1 MGLTTLAP
9 TIAIFAARAHHR
21 TFHAQ
26 NGIIS
31 EEGAEP
37 NLGRDIP
44 LTIIFLAISAIC
56 TGLNIG
62 VMGLDTINL
71 EIVAESGP
79 MPECK
84 YARKILPY
92 RKKGHQLL
100 ATYMVTITL
109 FEVLMEEV
117 LSAMTTGLIGVAI
130 SVVLVTIFA
139 EMIPM
144 AVCKSR
150 ALYIGAKTIVL
161 TNLLLFVLYPVAKPL
176 GILLD
181 WLVGHDA
188 GDVYD
193 RNELMRLMTMHAEKE
208 AVSGLRS
215 SEVKL
220 MIGAM
225 NFGKKDASQ
234 VCTPLH
240 DVFMVSTD
248 DVITQSFLEN
258 IWAQGHSRIP
268 VYRGNRENIIG
279 VLYLKDLLSI
289 TAKDNYTVD
298 AFLAEYPRDIH
309 IVMNDTK
316 LPVLLNFFLTGRTH
330 MGIVKRIASSQGV
343 NVSQELIGVVTM
355 EDVIEELINEEIY
368 DERDAHHI
376 PLEPIATSGQDG
388 TNVSFRRS
396 SHSHHHKQTISMT
409 SMMQGTFSANR
420 SMATAGYLQ
429 RTYPDTFGHLPLEK
443 LMEVV
448 TAHVRDVE
456 VVNPAAALEADWN
469 EETNSLHIQSVGK
482 PIEVFTLVLGGHVQ
496 CKVGKY
502 VTDMRSWSVIGEMLV
517 MTRTGLSTS
526 FALTS
531 PMLPPA
537 RVKPSPTTTTT
548 ATNEPYGTNPT
559 TQTPT
564 AKSLHPPASSTTPPH
579 TFQTAIGAVAD
590 YSARVVSTSRLLQF
604 SRPVIEALIHSK

>member
-1 MGLTTLAP
+1 MGLATLAP
-9 TIAIFAARAHHR
+9 TMAIFAARAHHR

-181 WLVGHDA
+181 WLV
-188 GDVYD
+188 
-193 RNELMRLMTMHAEKE
+193 
-208 AVSGLRS
+208 
-215 SEVKL
+215 
-220 MIGAM
+220 
-225 NFGKKDASQ
+225 
-234 VCTPLH
+234 
-240 DVFMVSTD
+240 
-248 DVITQSFLEN
+248 
-258 IWAQGHSRIP
+258 
-268 VYRGNRENIIG
+268 
-279 VLYLKDLLSI
+279 
-289 TAKDNYTVD
+289 
-298 AFLAEYPRDIH
+298 
-309 IVMNDTK
+309 
-316 LPVLLNFFLTGRTH
+316 
-330 MGIVKRIASSQGV
+330 
-343 NVSQELIGVVTM
+343 
-355 EDVIEELINEEIY
+355 
-368 DERDAHHI
+368 
-376 PLEPIATSGQDG
+376 
-388 TNVSFRRS
+388 
-396 SHSHHHKQTISMT
+396 
-409 SMMQGTFSANR
+409 
-420 SMATAGYLQ
+420 
-429 RTYPDTFGHLPLEK
+429 
-443 LMEVV
+443 
-448 TAHVRDVE
+448 
-456 VVNPAAALEADWN
+456 
-469 EETNSLHIQSVGK
+469 
-482 PIEVFTLVLGGHVQ
+482 
-496 CKVGKY
+496 
-502 VTDMRSWSVIGEMLV
+502 
-517 MTRTGLSTS
+517 
-526 FALTS
+526 
-531 PMLPPA
+531 
-537 RVKPSPTTTTT
+537 
-548 ATNEPYGTNPT
+548 
-559 TQTPT
+559 
-564 AKSLHPPASSTTPPH
+564 
-579 TFQTAIGAVAD
+579 
-590 YSARVVSTSRLLQF
+590 
-604 SRPVIEALIHSK
+604 